1 MDKERI
7 LRITSAVYR
16 VTAIFPIGEDGDN
29 LASKIRKSA
38 DKILVKS
45 SSDKIEEIL
54 RLFDRAEK
62 KNLAD
67 PRNFLI
73 LKREYEAIRQPIGI
87 GKKQKEKSNGNRN
100 SRIMEA
106 VNGNGMVK
114 IGDLLKMLPEVNRRT
129 VLRDL
134 DKLCQTGAMIRNGN
148 GRGAYYAKCDMSH

>member
-1 MDKERI
+1 MRQSLDKERI

-73 LKREYEAIRQPIGI
+73 LK
-87 GKKQKEKSNGNRN
+87 KKISKSP
-100 SRIMEA
+100 
-106 VNGNGMVK
+106 K
-114 IGDLLKMLPEVNRRT
+114 
-129 VLRDL
+129 
-134 DKLCQTGAMIRNGN
+134 KLYLI
-148 GRGAYYAKCDMSH
+148 